1 MTESK
6 PKPSSLFNALIEFKL
21 QDIEI
26 FKQSTNPHFKS
37 KYADLATILDAVEV
51 PLAKLGI
58 AIVSHSSYE
67 GEQWIETTSLK
78 FGSEYLSSQFP
89 LFGTKPQELGSS
101 ITYARRFNL
110 QSLLNLAAIDD
121 DANAANNANAIVKV
135 YPTAA
140 AGKKAFTAIMES
152 LNACQNL
159 EDLAETW
166 TKNGEEI
173 LKQKAWHDISYD
185 ELAKRKEFLKQSFID
200 MTGLYEANNQ

>member
-1 MTESK
+1 MTEK
-6 PKPSSLFNALIEFKL
+6 EKKHTSLFNALIEFKL

-140 AGKKAFTAIMES
+140 AGKKAFAAIMDS
-152 LNACQNL
+152 LNSCEHL
-159 EDLAETW
+159 EDLAIEWARNTD
-166 TKNGEEI
+166 E
-173 LKQKAWHDISYD
+173 LAKQKAWHDISYD
-185 ELAKRKEFLKQSFID
+185 ELVKRKDFLKQSFKD
-200 MTGLYEANNQ
+200 VAELYEANNQ

>member
-6 PKPSSLFNALIEFKL
+6 PKPASLSEALIAFKL
-21 QDIEI
+21 LDIEI

-37 KYADLATILDAVEV
+37 KYADLATILDAVEK
-51 PLAKLGI
+51 PLAELGVI
-58 AIVSHSSYE
+58 ISSHSHFKD
-67 GEQWIETTSLK
+67 EQWVETTVLE
-78 FGSEYLSSQFP
+78 FGSETKPSTRP
-89 LFGTKPQELGSS
+89 LFGTKPQEFGSS
-101 ITYARRFNL
+101 STYARRFNL

-140 AGKKAFTAIMES
+140 AGKKAFAEIMES